1 MRFKKSSMI
10 LYNNAL
16 SLVKVLRIHAHFIW
30 IQIRPPRKTGSDFS
44 EKADT
49 DPTFE
54 KIKPRIRPFKNNPD
68 PDPQPYWFCFING
81 LSM

>member
-1 MRFKKSSMI
+1 MLCPWLKCCGSVRILSGSRFD
-10 LYNNAL
+10 L
-16 SLVKVLRIHAHFIW
+16 
-30 IQIRPPRKTGSDFS
+30 QGKTGSDFS

-54 KIKPRIRPFKNNPD
+54 KINPRIRPFKNNPD